1 MTETAMRLMAS
12 RLTKRTETMRPEY
25 EKLVEE
31 IEGMIW
37 IRCGGPSSEN
47 ERLACTI
54 LAHVATRLA
63 EVTPEMAEA
72 WQEAWR
78 RGLGLRDNPS
88 AQSDW
93 RAMLAASPLTPG
105 DERTET

>member
-1 MTETAMRLMAS
+1 MKS
-12 RLTKRTETMRPEY
+12 EY
-25 EKLVEE
+25 TKLVEE

-47 ERLACTI
+47 EKLACTI
-54 LAHVATRLA
+54 LAHIAGRLA

-78 RGLGLRDNPS
+78 LGAPRRQPPY
-88 AQSDW
+88 A
-93 RAMLAASPLTPG
+93 R
-105 DERTET
+105 R